1 MSDLDSYSDASH
13 GSPYLTTPPP
23 AAREF
28 HRARPRADP
37 SSPGDDY
44 HSARAANSVNESAA
58 STVADDDAG
67 VANEWARRVRSL
79 FPTGELERGRKD
91 DVALAE
97 NAIAAMRP
105 DEPRAR
111 FAGVEG
117 GGTTWVCAV
126 AEGDPD
132 AIVARAE
139 FPTTTPSETLAR
151 VKKWL
156 DARHEEAP
164 FDGLGIATF
173 GPLCLDVA
181 SSRYGTITH
190 SPKPGW
196 TRVDALKR
204 LSSGARAA
212 SRSRRSLSTARFVS
226 FRTSRPRVEDTTTH
240 N

>member
-1 MSDLDSYSDASH
+1 
-13 GSPYLTTPPP
+13 
-23 AAREF
+23 
-28 HRARPRADP
+28 
-37 SSPGDDY
+37 
-44 HSARAANSVNESAA
+44 
-58 STVADDDAG
+58 
-67 VANEWARRVRSL
+67 
-79 FPTGELERGRKD
+79 
-91 DVALAE
+91 
-97 NAIAAMRP
+97 MRP

-126 AEGDPD
+126 ADGDPD

-196 TRVDALKR
+196 TRVDVLKR

-226 FRTSRPRVEDTTTH
+226 FRTSRPRVEDTTNH